1 MTAFTDV
8 VAALIVR
15 GDKFLICKRPAHKAR
30 GGLWEF
36 AGGKT
41 EPGETKEEALVRECR
56 EELGV
61 FLTVGEVFAEV
72 EHVYPDLK
80 VRLTVF
86 RALHHARG
94 DPALRILPRRP
105 SHPRK
110 IAKGAVDPLPFLIRL
125 FAGRPQA

>member
-15 GDKFLICKRPAHKAR
+15 GDKFLICKRPVHKAR

-86 RALHHARG
+86 RAETADEPKRIEHEELRFIT
-94 DPALRILPRRP
+94 PAEIPLYEFCPADRPILEKLQRE
-105 SHPRK
+105 
-110 IAKGAVDPLPFLIRL
+110 L
-125 FAGRPQA
+125 

>member
-72 EHVYPDLK
+72 KHVYPDLK

-86 RALHHARG
+86 RAETADEPKRIEHEELRFIT
-94 DPALRILPRRP
+94 PAEIPLYEFCPADRPILEKLQRE
-105 SHPRK
+105 
-110 IAKGAVDPLPFLIRL
+110 L
-125 FAGRPQA
+125 

>member
-86 RALHHARG
+86 RAETADEPKRIEHEELRFIT
-94 DPALRILPRRP
+94 PAEIPLYEFCPADRPILEKLQRE
-105 SHPRK
+105 
-110 IAKGAVDPLPFLIRL
+110 L
-125 FAGRPQA
+125 